1 MIIQNGKADQAI
13 KEAVHDFHYW
23 EFVDEQTQQDL
34 AMLLWHEL
42 DDSEKWE
49 AITYQD
55 WCSTMVLKKS
65 GSLLE
70 ALSLLAQSAPGE
82 ENYEAVK
89 NITRENVT
97 VYLSD
102 QIEERFDDWCADR
115 DFNEPYVNPVWEDLV
130 A

>member
-13 KEAVHDFHYW
+13 AEAVHDFHYW

>member
-23 EFVDEQTQQDL
+23 EFVDEQVQQDL

-49 AITYQD
+49 AMTYQD

-82 ENYEAVK
+82 ENYEVVK
-89 NITRENVT
+89 DITRENVT

>member
-23 EFVDEQTQQDL
+23 EFVDEQVQQDL

-42 DDSEKWE
+42 DDYEKWE

-89 NITRENVT
+89 NITREKVT

-102 QIEERFDDWCADR
+102 QIEERFDDWCEDR
-115 DFNEPYVNPVWEDLV
+115 DFNEPYGNPVWEDLV

>member
-23 EFVDEQTQQDL
+23 EFVDEQVQQDL

-82 ENYEAVK
+82 ENYEVVK
-89 NITRENVT
+89 DITRENVT